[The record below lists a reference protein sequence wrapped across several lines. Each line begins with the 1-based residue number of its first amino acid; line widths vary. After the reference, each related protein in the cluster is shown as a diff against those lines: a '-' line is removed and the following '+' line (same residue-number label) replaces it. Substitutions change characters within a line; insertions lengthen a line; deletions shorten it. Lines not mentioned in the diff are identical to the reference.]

1 MRYAAWNRSS
11 RVRVL
16 RLPSWQI
23 AVVLTLALALG
34 LAIAVVATGV
44 FLVGLPIAILAVAAY
59 RLFGGRGWNRRSRHR
74 ENPGV
79 IEGEYEVI
87 DGDGAPRWNS
97 HENGRSPAPR

>member
-1 MRYAAWNRSS
+1 MRYAAWNRSG

-44 FLVGLPIAILAVAAY
+44 FLVGLPVAILAVVAY
-59 RLFGGRGWNRRSRHR
+59 RLFGGRGWNRRARR

-87 DGDGAPRWNS
+87 DGDGAPRWNP
-97 HENGRSPAPR
+97 HENGRNRAPR